1 MATGRAIAISRRF
14 VRPSPPAR
22 LVLIETEA
30 TTRLPDFAFAAD
42 DVLILGRESAGAGP
56 EVTAAAAAIVR
67 VPMAAGL
74 RSLNVVTAAAMA
86 LYEAL
91 RQTGG
96 LEKLA

>member
-1 MATGRAIAISRRF
+1 
-14 VRPSPPAR
+14 
-22 LVLIETEA
+22 
-30 TTRLPDFAFAAD
+30 
-42 DVLILGRESAGAGP
+42 
-56 EVTAAAAAIVR
+56 
-67 VPMAAGL
+67 MAAGL